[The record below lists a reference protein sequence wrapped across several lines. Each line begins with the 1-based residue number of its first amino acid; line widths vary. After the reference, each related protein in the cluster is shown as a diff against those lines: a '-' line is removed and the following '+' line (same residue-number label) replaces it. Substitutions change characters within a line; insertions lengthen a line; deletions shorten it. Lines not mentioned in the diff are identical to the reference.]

1 MLIKRVNTTTFDV
14 FWNNGWEYW
23 ARFHRESDGALK
35 PINGK
40 QMPTK
45 LFQQFRS
52 IINKR
57 GKGRQ
62 IQAASK
68 ELSLLS
74 QATHPTP
81 AAAGETSKVAQ
92 YLIRFQ
98 K

>member
-1 MLIKRVNTTTFDV
+1 MLIKRVNPTTFDV
-14 FWNNGWEYW
+14 FWNNGWDYW

-35 PINGK
+35 HVNGK

-45 LFQQFRS
+45 LFQQFRA

-62 IQAASK
+62 IQEATK

-74 QATHPTP
+74 QSEQPV
-81 AAAGETSKVAQ
+81 AASVDNAVALAR
-92 YLIRFQ
+92 YQ